1 MKRKKQIMSNINS
14 DFWENLIPSIEIDY
28 FQDWL
33 TMENFLGEFGE
44 PGFSNVT
51 KNIRWPSI
59 NPDSPLPI
67 VFTCYRGDDGQ
78 LLGIFANYM
87 MEGIQKPF
95 LIIVHPD
102 HQRTGIGSMLAD
114 YVVDEFESS
123 NGHDYLFKESWGD
136 AKISESCANWA
147 NKYVK
152 KFY

>member
-1 MKRKKQIMSNINS
+1 MSSINS

-33 TMENFLGEFGE
+33 TMENLLGELGE
-44 PGFSNVT
+44 PGFTNVT

-59 NPDSPLPI
+59 NPDSPLPF
-67 VFTCYRGDDGQ
+67 VFTCYRGEEGQ

-95 LIIVHPD
+95 LFIVHPD
-102 HQRTGIGSMLAD
+102 HQRVGIGTMLAD
-114 YVVDEFESS
+114 YVVEEFKAS
-123 NGHDYLFKESWGD
+123 NDNYFSYKESWGD
-136 AKISESCANWA
+136 AKTSESAANWA